1 MAINVGINGF
11 GRIGR
16 LVLRAGI
23 KNPALNFVAV
33 NDLTDA
39 KTLAHLFKYDSTFGQ
54 YPGTVEAVGSDLKID
69 GKLIKVVAEREPSKL
84 PWKAL
89 GVELVIESTGRFTEA
104 EKAKGHIAA
113 GARKVIISAPAKGED
128 ITICMGINEDLY
140 DTVKHNVISNASCT
154 TNALAPLAK
163 VLDEA
168 FGIKAGLMTTVHS
181 YTNDQVLLDFTHS
194 DLRRGRAA
202 ALSMIPSS
210 TGAAK
215 AIGLVLPQLKG
226 KLNGVAIR
234 VPTPDVS
241 IVDLTVV
248 VDKETSKEE
257 VNAVFKK
264 AADAGRLKG
273 YLQYQEVELVSKDFT
288 GNPSSSIFDAP
299 LTDVVGKTLVKVFG
313 WYDNEWGYSNRVIDL
328 SAYVA
333 KKMGAAVAA
342 K

>member
-1 MAINVGINGF
+1 MAINVSINGF

-39 KTLAHLFKYDSTFGQ
+39 ATLAHLFKYDSTFGQ

-69 GKLIKVVAEREPSKL
+69 GKLIKVVAERDPAKL

-89 GVELVIESTGRFTEA
+89 DIDVCIESTGRFTDA
-104 EKAKGHIAA
+104 DKAKAHLSA
-113 GARKVIISAPAKGED
+113 GAKKVVISAPAKGED

-140 DTVKHNVISNASCT
+140 DPAKHNIISNASCT

-168 FGIKAGLMTTVHS
+168 FSIKSGMMTTVHS

-202 ALSMIPSS
+202 AVSMVPSS

-215 AIGLVLPQLKG
+215 AIGLVLPKMKG
-226 KLNGVAIR
+226 KLSGIAIR

-248 VDKETSKEE
+248 VEKDVTKEE
-257 VNAVFKK
+257 VNAAFKK
-264 AADAGRLKG
+264 AAETGRLKG
-273 YLQYQEVELVSKDFT
+273 YLQYCETPLVSKDFT
-288 GNPSSSIFDAP
+288 GNASSSIFDVA
-299 LTDVVGKTLVKVFG
+299 LTDVMDKRMVKVFG

-328 SAYVA
+328 VA
-333 KKMGAAVAA
+333 FISKKVGVAA
-342 K
+342 

>member
-16 LVLRAGI
+16 LVMRAGI

-33 NDLTDA
+33 NDLSDA

-54 YPGTVEAVGSDLKID
+54 YPGTVEARGTDIIID
-69 GKLIKVVAEREPSKL
+69 GKVIKVVAEKDPAQL

-89 GVELVIESTGRFTEA
+89 NAEIVIESTGRFTEA
-104 EKAKGHIAA
+104 EKAKAQLVA
-113 GARKVIISAPAKGED
+113 GAKKVVISAPAKGED

-140 DTVKHNVISNASCT
+140 DPAKHNIISNASCT
-154 TNALAPLAK
+154 TNCLAPVAK
-163 VLDEA
+163 VVDETW
-168 FGIKAGLMTTVHS
+168 GIKAGLMTTIHS
-181 YTNDQVLLDFTHS
+181 YTNDQVLLDFAHK

-226 KLNGVAIR
+226 KLTGISMR

-241 IVDLTVV
+241 VVDLAVV
-248 VDKETSKEE
+248 TEKPATREE
-257 VNAVFKK
+257 INAVFKK
-264 AADAGRLKG
+264 ASESARLKG
-273 YLQYQEVELVSKDFT
+273 ILLYNELELVSMDYK
-288 GNPSSSIFDAP
+288 GCPASSVFDAT
-299 LTDVVGKTLVKVFG
+299 LTDASGPMIKVFA

-328 SAYVA
+328 AAFIS
-333 KKMGAAVAA
+333 KKIGVAA
-342 K
+342 